1 MDTKMLFSGITLVER
16 VLHLIILAMVLFLCF
31 EEINSIFTNGSLKVQ
46 NVLMIFIYLEIMQMV
61 NIFFSTGKIPVRYPL
76 YIGMFALARHI
87 SFEEIS
93 GIDSLYL
100 SASVALLA
108 IALVAL
114 AYRDRLIDKKGPQL
128 PKMDEQ

>member
-1 MDTKMLFSGITLVER
+1 MNTKMFFGGITLAER
-16 VLHLIILAMVLFLCF
+16 VLHLIILGMVLFLCF
-31 EEINSIFTNGSLKVQ
+31 EEINSVFSGGALRVQ
-46 NVLMIFIYLEIMQMV
+46 NVLMLFIYLEILQMV

-87 SFEEIS
+87 SFEDIS

-114 AYRDRLIDKKGPQL
+114 AYRDKLINKRSPEL
-128 PKMDEQ
+128 PEASD